1 MVPGATTRT
10 GDSRVSVKEGETDF
24 AAVRDVAQLLQNRAV
39 SVFSEWHLWHV
50 MANTVPLL

>member
-1 MVPGATTRT
+1 
-10 GDSRVSVKEGETDF
+10 VKEGEKDF